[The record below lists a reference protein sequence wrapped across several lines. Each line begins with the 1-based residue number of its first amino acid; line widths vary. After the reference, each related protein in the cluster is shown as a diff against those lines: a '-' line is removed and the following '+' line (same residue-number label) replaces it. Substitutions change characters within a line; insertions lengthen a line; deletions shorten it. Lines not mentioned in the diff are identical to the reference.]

1 MVTIEDILSI
11 QDPVKKRAYFI
22 ALISSEIKK
31 LGGNPPI
38 VVGGEALEIYT
49 QGSYTTGDIDIKA
62 PKELISRV
70 LQNFNF
76 KNVGRLWINEELDIY
91 IDWLGDSLDE
101 GKEAEDRVVE
111 IELSEGLY
119 LRVISI
125 EDLIIDRLNAYKRWS
140 DQDSKMWV
148 EILFEIADSINHSID
163 WQYLKRRSSE
173 ENIEEIFDE
182 LKRRYDQKG

>member
-1 MVTIEDILSI
+1 MVTIENILSI

-22 ALISSEIKK
+22 SLISSEIKK

-38 VVGGEALEIYT
+38 VVGDEALEIYT
-49 QGSYTTGDIDIKA
+49 QGSHTTGDIDIKA

-101 GKEAEDRVVE
+101 GKEAEDRLVE
-111 IELSEGLY
+111 IELSEGLT

-125 EDLIIDRLNAYKRWS
+125 EDLIIDRLNAYKCWS
-140 DQDSKMWV
+140 DQDSRMWA
-148 EILFEIADSINHSID
+148 EILLEIADSIDHSLD
-163 WQYLKRRSSE
+163 WEYLKKRSTE
-173 ENIEEIFDE
+173 ENLEEIFE
-182 LKRRYDQKG
+182 GLKRRYDQKG